1 MLLERSPSSASGF
14 KQVHFFAKNGK
25 WGAWLPDAKGK
36 VPTKNAVCIGTQF
49 PTAEAAAC
57 ARARQLAAMERATR
71 KRRRD
76 PISKSASTT
85 TMSPKRRESIR
96 LRAPKRSPR
105 LVEVRQKE
113 AQKDVVVI
121 IHDEEALEEEDEDEE
136 DEEYVVDM
144 IVDERSVKGQTEY
157 LTRWKDYD
165 GDTWE
170 PAAHLKR
177 TNALKVWLANEARKK
192 KALGTP
198 RYDGDTLLPKHV
210 YKRKSDGKFIAQ
222 FKFQGHQ
229 KGWAFDTV
237 EEAAAQVEKV
247 LKSWDKRIEER
258 SGPRAPTGLA
268 DSSTEVILES
278 HLNHAKKKTHVPKR
292 KKERQNF
299 TEAQKRVIKKRQ
311 DNMCNLKKIGCSGK
325 LYVHRFEF
333 DHIDGDPSNNDTSNG
348 QAICMNCHGW
358 KTENDKKLARH
369 GLRCPPCE

>member
-1 MLLERSPSSASGF
+1 M
-14 KQVHFFAKNGK
+14 
-25 WGAWLPDAKGK
+25 
-36 VPTKNAVCIGTQF
+36 
-49 PTAEAAAC
+49 
-57 ARARQLAAMERATR
+57 
-71 KRRRD
+71 
-76 PISKSASTT
+76 
-85 TMSPKRRESIR
+85 
-96 LRAPKRSPR
+96 
-105 LVEVRQKE
+105 
-113 AQKDVVVI
+113 
-121 IHDEEALEEEDEDEE
+121 
-136 DEEYVVDM
+136 DM

-268 DSSTEVILES
+268 DSSTEVILEAIS
-278 HLNHAKKKTHVPKR
+278 TTRRKR
-292 KKERQNF
+292 TSRSGRGAAELHGG
-299 TEAQKRVIKKRQ
+299 TEAGIKKRQ

-348 QAICMNCHGW
+348 QAICMNCRLEDGERQAG
-358 KTENDKKLARH
+358 TPRVALPALQYMSC
-369 GLRCPPCE
+369 LRVANLPN